1 MQKLTPQFKERIAQA
16 LLARRENYTTTDG
29 KFAAQFGLTAAI
41 FSRLKNGERER
52 LISEDEWL
60 NLGRLLD
67 VSPREK
73 NWNTVETVVF
83 KTIKED
89 VEFCQKYAKSRICV
103 DECGIG
109 KTHTAKYLSKK
120 LKNCFYID
128 ASQTKTKQL
137 FVRDLAKSMGLNH
150 NGRYID
156 VFENIKYYLITLPNP
171 IVIVD
176 EAGKLNKDAFEE
188 IQALWNG
195 TEGFCGWYLMG
206 ANGFR
211 RKLVAGIARDK
222 EGFAEIFSRFSEKFT
237 TTVPI
242 GKYERQEYYRTLIT
256 QVIGANIRDKSKLD
270 VIVNKCITSDK
281 KGNVSG
287 LRRAE
292 SLIIL
297 HNA

>member
-1 MQKLTPQFKERIAQA
+1 MKLTDQFKERIASE
-16 LLARRENYTTTDG
+16 LLSRRINYTTTDG

-41 FSRLKNGERER
+41 YSRLKNGERER

-60 NLGRLLD
+60 NLGRLLNI
-67 VSPREK
+67 SPQERQ
-73 NWNTVETVVF
+73 WHTVETVVF
-83 KTIKED
+83 RTIKED
-89 VEFCQKYAKSRICV
+89 VEFCQKFSKSRICV

-109 KTHTAKYLSKK
+109 KTHTAKYLAKS

-137 FVRDLAKSMGLNH
+137 FIRALAQSLGLNP

-156 VFENIKYYLITLPNP
+156 VFENIKYYLNTLPSP
-171 IVIVD
+171 VVIID

-195 TEGFCGWYLMG
+195 TENFCGWYLMG

-211 RKLVAGIARDK
+211 KKLVAGIARDK

-242 GKYERQEYYRTLIT
+242 GKYERQEYYRLLIT
-256 QVIGANIRDKSKLD
+256 QVISANIKDKSKIDL
-270 VIVNKCITSDK
+270 IVNKCITSDK
-281 KGNVSG
+281 KGSVSG

-292 SLIIL
+292 SLILL
-297 HNA
+297 HKA